1 MAKVTNPPAG
11 IARLPKGAPSLT
23 AAKRQVLGRKVKTL
37 RRQGILPANV
47 YGRHVKSTA
56 VQVKTDEFKKIFGQA
71 GETGLVGLRVNGDV
85 HPVLIHNIHIDPVT
99 DEPLHADLLEVNLAE
114 KVAATVPI
122 EIIGESPAEKTAEG
136 VIVQQMHE
144 VEVEA
149 LPADLPEK
157 IIVDISGLVAVDDA
171 IKVSQL
177 SVDKSKVEVK
187 DDPERIVVNV
197 APPAKEEEITPP
209 VEEVPAEEGA
219 APAEGEAAEG
229 EAPEAPAE
237 GKAPAKGETETDK
250 DKEGEVGRQE

>member
-11 IARLPKGAPSLT
+11 TALPKGAPSLT
-23 AAKRQVLGRKVKTL
+23 ASKRQILGRKVKTL

-71 GETGLVGLRVNGDV
+71 GETGLVGLMVGDDV

-99 DEPLHADLLEVNLAE
+99 DQPLHADLLEVNLAE
-114 KVAATVPI
+114 KVVATVPI
-122 EIIGESPAEKTAEG
+122 EIIGESPAEKTEEG

-144 VEVEA
+144 VGVEA
-149 LPADLPEK
+149 LPTDLPEK

-171 IKVSQL
+171 IKVLQL
-177 SVDKSKVEVK
+177 NVDKSKVEVK

-197 APPAKEEEITPP
+197 APPAKEEEIAPP
-209 VEEVPAEEGA
+209 AEEVPAEEGA

-237 GKAPAKGETETDK
+237 GETETDK
-250 DKEGEVGRQE
+250 DKEGEAGKK